1 MTTEQGISIEKA
13 NLTELFYLRG
23 QLERGELASVT
34 EQTNALYR
42 IDAIEQMLVREALLV
57 AASNWE
63 FDGEYDKAELAE
75 ELAKRG

>member
-13 NLTELFYLRG
+13 NLVELFYLRG